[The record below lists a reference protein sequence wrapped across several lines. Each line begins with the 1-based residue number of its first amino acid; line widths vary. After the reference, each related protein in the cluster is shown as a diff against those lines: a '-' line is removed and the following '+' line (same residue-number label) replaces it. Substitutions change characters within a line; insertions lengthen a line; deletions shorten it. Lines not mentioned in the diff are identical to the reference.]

1 MAKENKT
8 RQFEIPKD
16 FIGNFFGA
24 LENTDLAYEL
34 VEVNDDE
41 GLVIEVEYN
50 SNERD
55 DVMNLIELLDD
66 YYEEV
71 EVEE

>member
-1 MAKENKT
+1 MAKQNKT

-24 LENTDLAYEL
+24 LNDTDLAYEL
-34 VEVNDDE
+34 VEVNEDDE
-41 GLVIEVEYN
+41 LVVEVEYD

-71 EVEE
+71 EVED

>member
-16 FIGNFFGA
+16 FIGIFFGA
-24 LENTDLAYEL
+24 LENTELAYEL
-34 VEVNDDE
+34 VEVNEDDE
-41 GLVIEVEYN
+41 LVVEVEYD

-55 DVMNLIELLDD
+55 EVMNLIELLDN

-71 EVEE
+71 EEE